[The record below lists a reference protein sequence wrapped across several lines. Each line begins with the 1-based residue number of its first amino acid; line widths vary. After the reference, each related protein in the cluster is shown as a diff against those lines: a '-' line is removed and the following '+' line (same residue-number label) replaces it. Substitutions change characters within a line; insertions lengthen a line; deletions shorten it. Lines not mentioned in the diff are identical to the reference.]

1 MDLRPERRMTMF
13 KENKKTLFITCA
25 VILLPIVAGLLLW
38 DRLPD
43 RIPTHW
49 GMGGEVDGW
58 SSKGF
63 AVFAMPAL
71 MLGIQLL
78 CFFVT
83 ASDPKRGNIRR
94 KYLSMVLW
102 IIPVLSVMTSC
113 ISYAVALGA
122 QIRVEQVIPGFI
134 GLMFV
139 IIGNY
144 MPKFQQSYTMGI
156 RLPWTL
162 SSEENWNRTH
172 RFGGK
177 IWALGGIGVL
187 FCTLM
192 GWGIA
197 SIAILAVVVIV
208 PTVYSYV
215 LYRKGI

>member
-1 MDLRPERRMTMF
+1 MF

-25 VILLPIVAGLLLW
+25 VILLPIIAGLLLW

-58 SSKGF
+58 SGKGF
-63 AVFAMPAL
+63 AVFAMPL
-71 MLGIQLL
+71 MMLGIQLL

-192 GWGIA
+192 GWGMA
-197 SIAILAVVVIV
+197 SIVILAVVVIV
-208 PTVYSYV
+208 PTIYSYV

>member
-1 MDLRPERRMTMF
+1 MF

-25 VILLPIVAGLLLW
+25 VILLPIIAGLLLW

-58 SSKGF
+58 SDKGF

-78 CFFVT
+78 CFFAT
-83 ASDPKRGNIRR
+83 ASDPKRSNIRR

-122 QIRVEQVIPGFI
+122 QIRVEQVIPGFF
-134 GLMFV
+134 GLMLV

>member
-1 MDLRPERRMTMF
+1 MF

-25 VILLPIVAGLLLW
+25 VILLPIIAGLLLW

-58 SSKGF
+58 SGKGF

-144 MPKFQQSYTMGI
+144 MPKFQQSYTLGI
-156 RLPWTL
+156 KLPWTL

-172 RFGGK
+172 RFGGR

-192 GWGIA
+192 GWGMA
-197 SIAILAVVVIV
+197 SIVILAVVVIV
-208 PTVYSYV
+208 PTIYSYV

>member
-1 MDLRPERRMTMF
+1 MF

-25 VILLPIVAGLLLW
+25 VILLPIIAGLMLW

-49 GMGGEVDGW
+49 GIGGEVDGW
-58 SSKGF
+58 SGKGF

-78 CFFVT
+78 CFFAT

-94 KYLSMVLW
+94 KFLSMVLW

-192 GWGIA
+192 GWGMA
-197 SIAILAVVVIV
+197 SIVILAVVVIV

>member
-1 MDLRPERRMTMF
+1 MF

-25 VILLPIVAGLLLW
+25 VILLPIIAGLLLW

-94 KYLSMVLW
+94 KFLSMVLW

>member
-1 MDLRPERRMTMF
+1 MF

-58 SSKGF
+58 SGKGF

>member
-1 MDLRPERRMTMF
+1 MF

-25 VILLPIVAGLLLW
+25 VILLPIIAGLLLW

-58 SSKGF
+58 SGKGF
-63 AVFAMPAL
+63 AVFTMPAL

-197 SIAILAVVVIV
+197 SIVILAVVVIV
-208 PTVYSYV
+208 PTVYSYA

>member
-1 MDLRPERRMTMF
+1 MF

-25 VILLPIVAGLLLW
+25 VILLPIIAGLLLW

-58 SSKGF
+58 SGKGF

-78 CFFVT
+78 CFFAT

-94 KYLSMVLW
+94 KFLSMVLW

-192 GWGIA
+192 GWGMA
-197 SIAILAVVVIV
+197 SIVILAVVVIV

>member
-1 MDLRPERRMTMF
+1 MF

-25 VILLPIVAGLLLW
+25 VILLPIIAGLLLW

-58 SSKGF
+58 SGKGF

-134 GLMFV
+134 GLMLV

-192 GWGIA
+192 GWGMA
-197 SIAILAVVVIV
+197 SIVILAVVVIV
-208 PTVYSYV
+208 PTVYSYA

>member
-1 MDLRPERRMTMF
+1 MF

-25 VILLPIVAGLLLW
+25 VILLPIIAGLLLW

-58 SSKGF
+58 SGKGF

-144 MPKFQQSYTMGI
+144 MPKFQ
-156 RLPWTL
+156 
-162 SSEENWNRTH
+162 
-172 RFGGK
+172 
-177 IWALGGIGVL
+177 
-187 FCTLM
+187 
-192 GWGIA
+192 
-197 SIAILAVVVIV
+197 
-208 PTVYSYV
+208 
-215 LYRKGI
+215 

>member
-1 MDLRPERRMTMF
+1 MF

-25 VILLPIVAGLLLW
+25 VILLPIIAGLLLW

-49 GMGGEVDGW
+49 GIGGEVDGW
-58 SSKGF
+58 SGKGF

-78 CFFVT
+78 CFFAT

-94 KYLSMVLW
+94 KFLSMVLW

-192 GWGIA
+192 GWGMA
-197 SIAILAVVVIV
+197 SIVILAVVVIV

>member
-1 MDLRPERRMTMF
+1 MF

-58 SSKGF
+58 SGKGF

-192 GWGIA
+192 GWVMA
-197 SIAILAVVVIV
+197 SIVILAVVVIV

>member
-1 MDLRPERRMTMF
+1 MF

-25 VILLPIVAGLLLW
+25 VILLPIIAGLLLW

-134 GLMFV
+134 GLMLV

>member
-1 MDLRPERRMTMF
+1 MF

-25 VILLPIVAGLLLW
+25 VILLPIIAGLMLW

-58 SSKGF
+58 SGKGF

-192 GWGIA
+192 GWGMA
-197 SIAILAVVVIV
+197 SIVILAVVVIV

>member
-1 MDLRPERRMTMF
+1 MF

-25 VILLPIVAGLLLW
+25 VILLPIIAGLLLW

-63 AVFAMPAL
+63 AVFAMPL
-71 MLGIQLL
+71 MMLGIQLL

-197 SIAILAVVVIV
+197 SIVILAVVVIV

>member
-1 MDLRPERRMTMF
+1 MF

-25 VILLPIVAGLLLW
+25 VILLPIIAGLLLW

-58 SSKGF
+58 SGKGF

-78 CFFVT
+78 CFFAT
-83 ASDPKRGNIRR
+83 ASDPKRSNIRR

>member
-1 MDLRPERRMTMF
+1 MF

-25 VILLPIVAGLLLW
+25 VILLPIIAGLLLW

-58 SSKGF
+58 SGKGF

-94 KYLSMVLW
+94 KFLSMVLW

-134 GLMFV
+134 GLMLV

-197 SIAILAVVVIV
+197 SIVILAVVVIV

>member
-1 MDLRPERRMTMF
+1 MF
-13 KENKKTLFITCA
+13 KENKKNLFITCA
-25 VILLPIVAGLLLW
+25 VILLPIIAGLLLW
-38 DRLPD
+38 NRLPD

-49 GMGGEVDGW
+49 SMGGEVDGW
-58 SSKGF
+58 SGKGF
-63 AVFAMPAL
+63 AVFAMPL
-71 MLGIQLL
+71 MMLGIQLL

-94 KYLSMVLW
+94 KFLSMVLW
-102 IIPVLSVMTSC
+102 IIPVLSVLTSC

-197 SIAILAVVVIV
+197 SIVILAVVVIV
-208 PTVYSYV
+208 PTIYSYV

>member
-1 MDLRPERRMTMF
+1 MF

-25 VILLPIVAGLLLW
+25 VILLPIIAGLMLW

-49 GMGGEVDGW
+49 GIGGEVDGW
-58 SSKGF
+58 SGKGF

-78 CFFVT
+78 CFFAT

-94 KYLSMVLW
+94 KFLSMVLW

-197 SIAILAVVVIV
+197 SIVILAVVVIV

>member
-1 MDLRPERRMTMF
+1 MF

-25 VILLPIVAGLLLW
+25 VILLPIIAGLLLW

-58 SSKGF
+58 SGKGF

-192 GWGIA
+192 GWGMA
-197 SIAILAVVVIV
+197 SIVILAVVVIV

>member
-1 MDLRPERRMTMF
+1 MF

-25 VILLPIVAGLLLW
+25 VILLPIIAGLLLW

-58 SSKGF
+58 SDKGF

-78 CFFVT
+78 CFFAT
-83 ASDPKRGNIRR
+83 ASDPKRSNIRR

-172 RFGGK
+172 RFGGRL
-177 IWALGGIGVL
+177 WMAAGVVFLALTMLGAMNTVW
-187 FCTLM
+187 TLVM
-192 GWGIA
+192 
-197 SIAILAVVVIV
+197 ILVVALL
-208 PTVYSYV
+208 PV
-215 LYRKGI
+215 LYSLLYYLRHRKEEDI

>member
-1 MDLRPERRMTMF
+1 MF

-25 VILLPIVAGLLLW
+25 VILLPIIAGLLLW

-58 SSKGF
+58 SGKGF

>member
-1 MDLRPERRMTMF
+1 MF
-13 KENKKTLFITCA
+13 KENKKNLFITCA
-25 VILLPIVAGLLLW
+25 VILLPIIAGLLLW
-38 DRLPD
+38 NRLPD

-58 SSKGF
+58 SGKGF

-144 MPKFQQSYTMGI
+144 MPKFQQSYTLGI
-156 RLPWTL
+156 KLPWTL

-172 RFGGK
+172 RFGGR

-192 GWGIA
+192 GWGMA
-197 SIAILAVVVIV
+197 SIVILAVVVIV

>member
-1 MDLRPERRMTMF
+1 MF

-25 VILLPIVAGLLLW
+25 VILLPIIAGLLLW

-58 SSKGF
+58 SDKGF

-78 CFFVT
+78 CFFAT
-83 ASDPKRGNIRR
+83 ASDPKRSNIRR

>member
-1 MDLRPERRMTMF
+1 MF

-25 VILLPIVAGLLLW
+25 VILLPIIAGLLLW

-192 GWGIA
+192 GWGMA
-197 SIAILAVVVIV
+197 SIVILAVVVIV

>member
-1 MDLRPERRMTMF
+1 MF

-25 VILLPIVAGLLLW
+25 VILLPIIAGLLLW

-58 SSKGF
+58 SGKGF

-197 SIAILAVVVIV
+197 SIVILAVVVIV

>member
-1 MDLRPERRMTMF
+1 MF

-25 VILLPIVAGLLLW
+25 VILLPIIAGLLLW

-49 GMGGEVDGW
+49 GASGEVDGW
-58 SSKGF
+58 SGKGF

-78 CFFVT
+78 CFFAT

-94 KYLSMVLW
+94 KFLSMVLW

-122 QIRVEQVIPGFI
+122 KIRVEQVIPGFF
-134 GLMFV
+134 GLMLV

-144 MPKFQQSYTMGI
+144 MPKFQQSYTLGI
-156 RLPWTL
+156 KLPWTL
-162 SSEENWNRTH
+162 NSEENWNRTH

-197 SIAILAVVVIV
+197 SIVILAVVVIV

>member
-1 MDLRPERRMTMF
+1 MF

-25 VILLPIVAGLLLW
+25 VILLPIIAGLLLW

-49 GMGGEVDGW
+49 GIGGEVDGW
-58 SSKGF
+58 SGKGF

-94 KYLSMVLW
+94 KFLSMVLW

-144 MPKFQQSYTMGI
+144 MPKFQQSYTLGI
-156 RLPWTL
+156 KLPWTL

-197 SIAILAVVVIV
+197 SIVILAVVVIV

>member
-1 MDLRPERRMTMF
+1 MF

-25 VILLPIVAGLLLW
+25 VILLPIIAGLLLW

-58 SSKGF
+58 SGKGF

-78 CFFVT
+78 CFFAT

-94 KYLSMVLW
+94 KFLSMALW

-192 GWGIA
+192 GWGMA
-197 SIAILAVVVIV
+197 SIVILAVVVIV

>member
-1 MDLRPERRMTMF
+1 MF

-25 VILLPIVAGLLLW
+25 VILLPIIAGLLLW

-58 SSKGF
+58 SGKGF
-63 AVFAMPAL
+63 AVFAMPL
-71 MLGIQLL
+71 MMLGIQLL

-192 GWGIA
+192 GWGMA
-197 SIAILAVVVIV
+197 SIVILAVVVIV

>member
-1 MDLRPERRMTMF
+1 MF
-13 KENKKTLFITCA
+13 KENKKNLFITCA
-25 VILLPIVAGLLLW
+25 VILLPIIAGLLLW
-38 DRLPD
+38 NRLPD

-58 SSKGF
+58 SGKGF

-197 SIAILAVVVIV
+197 SIVILAVVVIV

>member
-1 MDLRPERRMTMF
+1 MF

-25 VILLPIVAGLLLW
+25 VILLPIIAGLLLW

-49 GMGGEVDGW
+49 GASGEVDGW
-58 SSKGF
+58 SGKGF

-78 CFFVT
+78 CFFAT

-94 KYLSMVLW
+94 KFLSMVLW

-192 GWGIA
+192 GWGMA
-197 SIAILAVVVIV
+197 SIVILAVVVIV

>member
-1 MDLRPERRMTMF
+1 MTMF

-25 VILLPIVAGLLLW
+25 VILLPIIAGLLLW

-58 SSKGF
+58 SGKGF

-144 MPKFQQSYTMGI
+144 MPKFQQSYTLGI
-156 RLPWTL
+156 KLPWTL

-197 SIAILAVVVIV
+197 SIVILAVVVIV
-208 PTVYSYV
+208 PTIYSYV

>member
-1 MDLRPERRMTMF
+1 MF

>member
-25 VILLPIVAGLLLW
+25 VILLPIIAGLLLW

-58 SSKGF
+58 SGKGF

-144 MPKFQQSYTMGI
+144 MPKFQQSYTLGI
-156 RLPWTL
+156 KLPWTL

-172 RFGGK
+172 RFGGR

-192 GWGIA
+192 GWGMA
-197 SIAILAVVVIV
+197 SIVILAVVVIV
-208 PTVYSYV
+208 PTIYSYV

>member
-1 MDLRPERRMTMF
+1 MF

-25 VILLPIVAGLLLW
+25 VILLPIIAGLLLW
-38 DRLPD
+38 NRLPD

-58 SSKGF
+58 SGKGF

-83 ASDPKRGNIRR
+83 ASDPKRSNIRR

-197 SIAILAVVVIV
+197 SIVILAVVVIV

>member
-1 MDLRPERRMTMF
+1 MF

-25 VILLPIVAGLLLW
+25 VILLPIIAGLLLW
-38 DRLPD
+38 NRLPD

-58 SSKGF
+58 SGKGF

-192 GWGIA
+192 GWGMA
-197 SIAILAVVVIV
+197 SIVILAVVVIV

>member
-1 MDLRPERRMTMF
+1 MF

-25 VILLPIVAGLLLW
+25 VILLPIIAGLLLW
-38 DRLPD
+38 NRLPD

-58 SSKGF
+58 SGKGF

-78 CFFVT
+78 CFFAT

-197 SIAILAVVVIV
+197 SIVILAVVVIV